1 MKAKKTYKFEPD
13 YAVAPGRL
21 IREYLELKNITIEDG
36 AKQTRINLEIFKEIL
51 AGTQAITYEI
61 AEKLEAVNEISS
73 DTWLA
78 MDKIYWEQKKKLE
91 KLQK

>member
-1 MKAKKTYKFEPD
+1 MRKGRLKFEPD
-13 YAVAPGRL
+13 YAVAPGRI

-36 AKQTRINLEIFKEIL
+36 AKQTRLNLEIFKEIL

-61 AEKLEAVNEISS
+61 AEKLEVVNEISS

-91 KLQK
+91 K

>member
-21 IREYLELKNITIEDG
+21 ISEYLELKNITIEDG

-51 AGTQAITYEI
+51 AGTKTITYEI
-61 AEKLEAVNEISS
+61 AEKLEAINEISS

-78 MDKIYWEQKKKLE
+78 MDKIYWKQKKKLE
-91 KLQK
+91 KL

>member
-21 IREYLELKNITIEDG
+21 ISEYLELKNITIEAG
-36 AKQTRINLEIFKEIL
+36 AKQTRIKLEIFKEIL

-61 AEKLEAVNEISS
+61 AEKLEVVNEISS

-91 KLQK
+91 K